1 MNKDKFLTSLFFIS
15 IILISLGGAIVP
27 TILAIKFS
35 LWYLTLYSVHVISVI
50 LFLIFIK
57 LAPEENYDE

>member
-1 MNKDKFLTSLFFIS
+1 MNKDKFLTSLFYIS
-15 IILISLGGAIVP
+15 IILISLGGAITP
-27 TILAIKFS
+27 IILAIKIS